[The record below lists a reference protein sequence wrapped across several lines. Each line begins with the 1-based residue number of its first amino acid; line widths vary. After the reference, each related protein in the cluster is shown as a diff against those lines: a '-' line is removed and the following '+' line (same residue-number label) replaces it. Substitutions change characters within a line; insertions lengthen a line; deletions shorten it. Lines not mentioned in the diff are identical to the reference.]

1 MKKISLLLSLALSV
15 LSVAAIHPEDKS
27 VEVGFRAPN
36 QTTYVIAH
44 RGAHQNIPENSL
56 AAYKKAIDLGCD
68 FVEIDVR
75 TTKDGHFVSVHNA
88 NVEKYVNGVSA
99 KVKDLTL
106 AELKSLDIGERIG
119 AEWKGTQIPTFEEIL
134 QLCQGKIGIY
144 LDLKDAPVD
153 ELMLLIKKYNMESDV
168 IWYVPASYFLKMN
181 NVETL
186 FGSSFIMPDPGEEA
200 NLELVLQKLHPK
212 VVATDMSVLSKSFI
226 EKCHRK
232 NVKVFVDEKKGTT
245 EEWKMILEWGTDG
258 IQTDDPERIID
269 FLKEYW

>member
-88 NVEKYVNGVSA
+88 NVEKYVSGVSA
-99 KVKDLTL
+99 EVKDLTL
-106 AELKSLDIGERIG
+106 AELKSLDIGEKIG

-200 NLELVLQKLHPK
+200 NLDLVLQKLQPK